1 MPKEQEIDTSTSIG
15 KLILGLAE
23 EIKASEKNASKFVL
37 KDGEFSGQVGD
48 LFIYEFHLLDELPFQ
63 QESNLAIAIGNK
75 TGIRGYIHAL
85 GKNKIS
91 IASEEDVGNLLDQI
105 TITSNDSAFLQ
116 RLKDIL
122 FDLSKNP
129 EAIPFS
135 SKHASFVLG
144 EGNPIVA
151 PLTEIPYDVKCCTHD
166 RTLNAEQDKAV
177 RIGMGSEFLLLWG
190 PPGTGKTIT
199 IASTLAALA
208 KSGESALLV
217 SNTNKAVDGTL
228 GKIIPNFEKLG
239 MEEDG
244 ACLRIG
250 QATPAFLEKFGPK
263 SDIRT
268 VAAERN
274 KELVAEQATL
284 IERRTP
290 LALRLG
296 AVRANLQEYE
306 AFEASQRD
314 LAECHERVNLL
325 QTESTPI
332 AQGIANLESDISRL
346 EAEKAKAPENPGLF
360 SRLGIIR
367 TKAEVETE
375 LQSVRQH
382 LSAQHTAL
390 EGIKNSFE
398 VLQGKI
404 SDLKK
409 AIQAS
414 SAVISKL
421 TAKVELESEA
431 QRLDEELSEIDTR
444 LAEIEQQIANTE
456 QSLIDNAKIIG
467 TTVYKSFLDPR
478 LLQKQWD
485 VVLVDEVSM
494 LLLPMTYF
502 VAGKATKRVILV
514 GDFLQ
519 LPAIVASDPNN
530 KHVSE
535 WVKADPFKKW
545 NVNNL
550 KTLKENPPSIFVE
563 LCEQYRMH
571 DQICT
576 LISQSFYKRRLV
588 TGARTKERPFV
599 GPSIGK
605 TSKRILWI
613 DTSCLNAW
621 SSKRHGKGSLFNITH
636 AALIGE
642 IIDTLVGKG
651 YFQGPNAENKPNSIG
666 VVTPYAAQQEL
677 VSTLLEPVK
686 KYVPADCVGT
696 AHKFQGDEKDTIIV
710 DMVESSSKPSR
721 FINAEAYND
730 DAGR

>member
-1 MPKEQEIDTSTSIG
+1 MQKTRKKKSTAQEAATKEQEIDTSTPIG
-15 KLILGLAE
+15 KLILGLAD
-23 EIKASEKNASKFVL
+23 EIKASEKNVSKFIL

-48 LFIYEFHLLDELPFQ
+48 LFIYEFSLLDEFPFQ
-63 QESNLAIAIGNK
+63 QESNLAIAIGKK

-135 SKHASFVLG
+135 NKHASFVLG

-151 PLTEIPYDVKCCTHD
+151 PLPNIPDDVKRCTHGHGW
-166 RTLNAEQDKAV
+166 TLNAGQDKAV

-208 KSGESALLV
+208 NSGVSALLV

-239 MEEDG
+239 MKEDG
-244 ACLRIG
+244 TCLRIG
-250 QATPAFLEKFGPK
+250 QATDAFLREFGPK
-263 SDIRT
+263 SDLKT

-284 IERRTP
+284 VERRTP

-314 LAECHERVNLL
+314 LAECHERMNLL

-346 EAEKAKAPENPGLF
+346 EAEKAKAPEKSGLF

-367 TKAEVETE
+367 TKAEIETE
-375 LQSVRQH
+375 LQSVREL

-390 EGIKNSFE
+390 EGIKNSFK

-421 TAKVELESEA
+421 PAKVELESET
-431 QRLDEELSEIDTR
+431 QRLEEELSEIDAR
-444 LAEIEQQIANTE
+444 LVEIEQQIANTE

-519 LPAIVASDPNN
+519 LPAIVASDSNN

-563 LCEQYRMH
+563 LSEQNRMH

-588 TGARTKERPFV
+588 TGTRTKERTFA

-605 TSKRILWI
+605 TNKRILWI

-621 SSKRHGKGSLFNITH
+621 SSKRHGKGGCAYKS
-636 AALIGE
+636 
-642 IIDTLVGKG
+642 V
-651 YFQGPNAENKPNSIG
+651 SI
-666 VVTPYAAQQEL
+666 Q
-677 VSTLLEPVK
+677 
-686 KYVPADCVGT
+686 
-696 AHKFQGDEKDTIIV
+696 TI
-710 DMVESSSKPSR
+710 S
-721 FINAEAYND
+721 AG
-730 DAGR
+730 AGR